1 MADDDAKLLAG
12 LQRWAA
18 RREPA
23 QRERV
28 ESLQRLSGGASQQTW
43 AFDLC
48 SDAGS
53 VPLVLRRAPPRR
65 PNARAWAR
73 ASPPRRN

>member
-23 QRERV
+23 RGERV

-43 AFDLC
+43 AFD
-48 SDAGS
+48 
-53 VPLVLRRAPPRR
+53 
-65 PNARAWAR
+65 
-73 ASPPRRN
+73 